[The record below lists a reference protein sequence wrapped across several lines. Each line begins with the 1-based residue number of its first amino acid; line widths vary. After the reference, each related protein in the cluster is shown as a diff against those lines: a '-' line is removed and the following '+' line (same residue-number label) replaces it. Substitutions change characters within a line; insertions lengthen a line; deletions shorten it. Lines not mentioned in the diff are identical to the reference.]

1 MLNIKY
7 SFITKIIN
15 LFNNYIQISY
25 INNKIIKKIKAKK
38 KKIAYSCINTVVFQG
53 KLINIYIYII
63 LLNTIIFNEIIIY
76 T

>member
-15 LFNNYIQISY
+15 LFNNYIKISY
-25 INNKIIKKIKAKK
+25 FNNKIIKKIKAKK
-38 KKIAYSCINTVVFQG
+38 NKIAYSCINTVVFQG